1 MKSKEM
7 FLFFEKN
14 RIRDESHDLTALKLK
29 ADPEVTLLSTVRMCV
44 CECACASVN
53 GELKERPHSS

>member
-29 ADPEVTLLSTVRMCV
+29 ADPEVTLLSTVPMCV
-44 CECACASVN
+44 
-53 GELKERPHSS
+53 